1 MKKPCETSQD
11 ENFQSKFK
19 NGLSLEESDDLIN
32 ISENSL
38 AQGLMKSLSELRK
51 VRAYSYKLGHNNN
64 ASYGMAPL
72 EHRL

>member
-1 MKKPCETSQD
+1 L
-11 ENFQSKFK
+11 FQYPYLSNPEITEKFK

-51 VRAYSYKLGHNNN
+51 VRA
-64 ASYGMAPL
+64 
-72 EHRL
+72 